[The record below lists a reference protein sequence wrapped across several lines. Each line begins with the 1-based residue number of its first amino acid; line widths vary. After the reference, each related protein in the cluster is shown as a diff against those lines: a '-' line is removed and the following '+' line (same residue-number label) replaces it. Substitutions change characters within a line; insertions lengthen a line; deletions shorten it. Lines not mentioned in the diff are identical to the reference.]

1 MSEFKYWFEMV
12 REVLTFVTLLW
23 AVYGVQKNAKAEMQ
37 TPQRLLDERFKN
49 IEGRVTKVEKDIEDV
64 NEKLNR
70 DYSRLNMLE
79 DFMYKSLKA
88 QYALVNNA
96 IDGNNK
102 QELEESKNELKHLI
116 FDNDK
121 FKNERGEY

>member
-64 NEKLNR
+64 KW
-70 DYSRLNMLE
+70 
-79 DFMYKSLKA
+79 KA
-88 QYALVNNA
+88 
-96 IDGNNK
+96 
-102 QELEESKNELKHLI
+102 
-116 FDNDK
+116 
-121 FKNERGEY
+121 

>member
-1 MSEFKYWFEMV
+1 
-12 REVLTFVTLLW
+12 
-23 AVYGVQKNAKAEMQ
+23 
-37 TPQRLLDERFKN
+37 
-49 IEGRVTKVEKDIEDV
+49 
-64 NEKLNR
+64 
-70 DYSRLNMLE
+70 
-79 DFMYKSLKA
+79 MYKSLKA

>member
-1 MSEFKYWFEMV
+1 MSDFKYWFEMV